1 LTVKGD
7 DRNPDQEALAKA
19 AKFRLELCRL
29 ERRYFKTSHQIA
41 FELLLYL
48 VSNHGEANLSDVYNY
63 FSATDAVIRQHLR
76 SLENAG
82 LLTVKNHVEDQRARK
97 LFVTP
102 VGLDIFASYFID
114 AETAEGKLR
123 GVK

>member
-1 LTVKGD
+1 MTAKVGD
-7 DRNPDQEALAKA
+7 PNPDREELAKA

-48 VSNHGEANLSDVYNY
+48 VSNRGEANLSDVYNY

-82 LLTVKNHVEDQRARK
+82 FLTVKNHVEDQRARK
-97 LFVTP
+97 LFITSF
-102 VGLDIFASYFID
+102 GLDIFSKYYND
-114 AETAEGKLR
+114 AEASEIKFLG
-123 GVK
+123 G

>member
-1 LTVKGD
+1 MTAKISD
-7 DRNPDQEALAKA
+7 QHPDQEELANA

-48 VSNHGEANLSDVYNY
+48 VSSHGEANLSDVYNS

-97 LFVTP
+97 LFITP
-102 VGLDIFASYFID
+102 LGRDIFASYYID
-114 AETAEGKLR
+114 AEAAEVKLR
-123 GVK
+123 GV